1 MSSNIWVQCPNC
13 KGRGKIDD
21 TLQDLVICP
30 TCKGK
35 GIISE
40 ITGLPPGEIEDVTI
54 HPFTIPTF
62 PNTSPSVVPQYPW
75 YINPNITCQY
85 VGSADL
91 ANGKD
96 DCSVSLLK
104 IDEEG
109 NVSCEFTQNCG
120 NDFLQTVE
128 DIISKYVNKDIKN
141 N

>member
-1 MSSNIWVQCPNC
+1 MNSSTWKRCPNC
-13 KGRGKIDD
+13 NGKGTIE
-21 TLQDLVICP
+21 DLLTCP

-40 ITGLPPGEIEDVTI
+40 LTGLPPGEIEDVTI

-75 YINPNITCQY
+75 YNPNITCQY
-85 VGSADL
+85 VSSVDL

>member
-1 MSSNIWVQCPNC
+1 MKTSIWIKCVNC
-13 KGRGKIDD
+13 NGRGKIDG

-75 YINPNITCQY
+75 YINPNITCQ
-85 VGSADL
+85 
-91 ANGKD
+91 
-96 DCSVSLLK
+96 
-104 IDEEG
+104 EG